1 MQFTYTMP
9 DITLNDLP
17 DELLR
22 ILKTRAAANNRNLN
36 SEIIACLEKSV
47 SSTRPSPEYIL
58 QQARRARAAVRGSLT
73 MEELRK
79 AIEEGRE

>member
-9 DITLNDLP
+9 DITLTNLP

-22 ILKTRAAANNRNLN
+22 KLKTRAAANNRSIN

-47 SSTRPSPEYIL
+47 TSTRPSPETIR
-58 QQARRARAAVRGSLT
+58 QQAKRMRAKVKGSLS
-73 MEELRK
+73 MEEIRK
-79 AIEEGRE
+79 AIEEGRA